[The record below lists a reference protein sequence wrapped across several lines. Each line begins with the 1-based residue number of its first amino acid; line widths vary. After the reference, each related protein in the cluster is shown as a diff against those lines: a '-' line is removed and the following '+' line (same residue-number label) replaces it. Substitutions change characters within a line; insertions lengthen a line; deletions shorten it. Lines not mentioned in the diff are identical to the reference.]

1 MWHMQITPKLK
12 TFIWEHGKLLAN
24 VQRQIRNLTTHCP
37 ICPAEPETLEHLLI
51 SAARLM
57 YANEFKGQIH
67 VSWSYLVFGVFYN
80 HLVLMEMALQ
90 TCFL

>member
-24 VQRQIRNLTTHCP
+24 VQIQIRNLTTHCP
-37 ICPAEPETLEHLLI
+37 ICHAEPETLEHLLI

-57 YANEFKGQIH
+57 DANEFKGQIH

-80 HLVLMEMALQ
+80 HLVLLEMALQ